1 MPDGRRRRAR
11 LDSGPLP
18 GDARK
23 RRRGRQ
29 RRDARRAR
37 FAIILFV
44 IVGFGVF
51 GGLFGV
57 AAMAVFVD
65 HLPKLSRLGP
75 IELGENSTVYTRD
88 CTKKPCSDEAL
99 GVIARVEN
107 RVSVRWKD
115 IAPTM
120 RSATVAVEDKRYWQ
134 HGALDWQ
141 GIARA
146 ALNNLQA
153 GGIRQGGSTISQ
165 QLAKNLY
172 LQREAG
178 SRSVSRKIDEAWI
191 AVQLEDRYSKAE
203 ILTAYMNTVFYGE
216 SAYGVEAAAHT
227 FFDRTAK
234 QLTLPQSALLAGLP
248 QAPSAYNPFVH
259 PAAAGARRAEV
270 LGALRELRWISADAY
285 ARAINAPL
293 SLKRGSYGTAASSPF
308 VFDQVRQELNARL
321 PAKLAAR
328 GGLRVYS
335 TVDQRLQ
342 FAARRAIK
350 NVLNSPGDPSAAL
363 VAINVHNGNVLAL
376 GTSDYGSNAN
386 QFNLA
391 TAGHRSPGSTF
402 KLFALVDA
410 LRQGADP
417 QRVYYP
423 SGYVSFPENDPVCPQ
438 AGGWSPHNADGG
450 GGGYM
455 SLETATIHSVNVVFA
470 QLVRDLTPARV
481 AATAHLLGIRSKLPL
496 HCSMVLGADEVT
508 PLELTSAYATI
519 AGRGVYHRP
528 RVIRRVEDASGRI
541 VASKSFR
548 VQAHRVVSPGV
559 AYETTKILEQ
569 VVQSGTGTRARL
581 DDGRPQAGKTG
592 TAENYGN
599 AWFCGY
605 TPDIAACVW
614 VGYRSSNRPLENI
627 EGFGAVYGGTIP
639 AEIWKDFMT
648 TATRRLPPHDW
659 AEPKQPMVYRSFH
672 ATTSF
677 GYNPAPPAAPAPPP
691 VTPKPKP
698 KPATPPTTPTKVEIA
713 PQNG

>member
-11 LDSGPLP
+11 LDAESLP

-23 RRRGRQ
+23 RRRERQ
-29 RRDARRAR
+29 RRDARKAR
-37 FAIILFV
+37 LAIVVFV
-44 IVGFGVF
+44 IAGFCVF
-51 GGLFGV
+51 GGIFGV

-75 IELGENSTVYTRD
+75 IALGENSTVYARD

-146 ALNNLQA
+146 AINNLQA

-172 LQREAG
+172 LQREAS
-178 SRSVSRKIDEAWI
+178 SRSMGRKIDEAWI
-191 AVQLEDRYSKAE
+191 AVQLEKKYSKAE

-259 PAAAGARRAEV
+259 PDAARARRAEV

-285 ARAINAPL
+285 ARALNAPL

-342 FAARRAIK
+342 FAAGARSRTSSTRREIRRRRSSRSTCTTATSWRSRPRITDRPRT
-350 NVLNSPGDPSAAL
+350 SSTWPRPGTAL
-363 VAINVHNGNVLAL
+363 RA
-376 GTSDYGSNAN
+376 
-386 QFNLA
+386 
-391 TAGHRSPGSTF
+391 RTF

-410 LRQGADP
+410 LRRGADP
-417 QRVYYP
+417 ERVYYP
-423 SGYVSFPENDPVCPQ
+423 SGYVSFPEDDPICPQ
-438 AGGWSPHNADGG
+438 PGGWSPHNADGG

-455 SLETATIHSVNVVFA
+455 SLETATVHSVNVVYA
-470 QLVRDLTPARV
+470 QLMRDLGPARV

-496 HCSMVLGADEVT
+496 HCSMVLGADDVT
-508 PLELTSAYATI
+508 PLELDERLRDDRGTRRVPPPARDPPRRGRSRARSWRARSSACRRAAWSARAWPTRRRGSWNRSCSP
-519 AGRGVYHRP
+519 APARAHGSTTGGRRPARPARP
-528 RVIRRVEDASGRI
+528 R
-541 VASKSFR
+541 
-548 VQAHRVVSPGV
+548 
-559 AYETTKILEQ
+559 
-569 VVQSGTGTRARL
+569 
-581 DDGRPQAGKTG
+581 
-592 TAENYGN
+592 
-599 AWFCGY
+599 
-605 TPDIAACVW
+605 
-614 VGYRSSNRPLENI
+614 
-627 EGFGAVYGGTIP
+627 
-639 AEIWKDFMT
+639 T
-648 TATRRLPPHDW
+648 TATPGSAATRRTS
-659 AEPKQPMVYRSFH
+659 QPACGSATARRTGRSRMSR
-672 ATTSF
+672 ASARST
-677 GYNPAPPAAPAPPP
+677 AARSRR
-691 VTPKPKP
+691 
-698 KPATPPTTPTKVEIA
+698 
-713 PQNG
+713 